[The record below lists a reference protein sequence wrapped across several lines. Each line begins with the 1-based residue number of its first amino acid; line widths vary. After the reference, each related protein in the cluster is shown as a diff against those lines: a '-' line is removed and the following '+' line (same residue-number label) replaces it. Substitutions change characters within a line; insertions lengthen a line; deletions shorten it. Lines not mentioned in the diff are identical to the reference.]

1 MSDGLEN
8 ASGGFTD
15 LDELAR
21 NNTLIV
27 VRIKEF
33 HPTEID
39 PVRKYESKPV
49 TGDLLICSG
58 ERTGEVVRGMK
69 IKKGGVTATLRR
81 SSVGKDVAGVMVVS
95 TSDRRDNPFAAM
107 NPCDSTQLDTVKQVF
122 RGGAGFDD
130 NSGLSNA
137 APKAAATSGTAAS
150 APAADVKPPF

>member
-21 NNTLIV
+21 TNTLIV
-27 VRIKEF
+27 VRIKEI
-33 HPTEID
+33 HPEEVD
-39 PVRKYESKPV
+39 AQRGFKSNPV

-58 ERTGEVVRGMK
+58 ERAGEVVRGMK

-81 SSVGKDVAGVMVVS
+81 SSIGKDVAGVMVVS
-95 TSDRRDNPFAAM
+95 TSDKRDKPFAAM
-107 NPCDSTQLDTVKQVF
+107 NPCDSVQLDAVKQVY

-137 APKAAATSGTAAS
+137 APKSAPAAS
-150 APAADVKPPF
+150 APAGDTPPPF

>member
-21 NNTLIV
+21 TNTLIV
-27 VRIKEF
+27 VRIKEIL
-33 HPTEID
+33 PEETSREGY
-39 PVRKYESKPV
+39 KSKPV
-49 TGDLLICSG
+49 IGDLLICSG
-58 ERTGEVVRGMK
+58 ERSGEVVRGMN
-69 IKKGGVTATLRR
+69 IRKGGVTATLRR

-95 TSDRRDNPFAAM
+95 TSDKREKPFAAM
-107 NPCDSTQLDTVKQVF
+107 NPCDSTQLDQVKQVY

-137 APKAAATSGTAAS
+137 APKFGGSETGGNA
-150 APAADVKPPF
+150 APAGDTAPPF